1 VDAILLASGGMD
13 STVLAY
19 YLLNR
24 GDAFAPLFVDYGQHG
39 RDEELQTLQEV
50 LPAQVVPRI
59 NTISTADVYRES
71 SSRLVR
77 EADLWTD
84 DIKAQD
90 LYLPYR
96 NLVLLS
102 VAAAWAQ
109 SVGAKTLYAGF
120 INSNHAQEIDAT
132 TEFLDRLAAVFQD
145 YGGVRVQTP
154 FRHMSKSEVARLGQG
169 LGVPLGKTFSCQASS
184 KVHCGACPNC
194 VERLKALEDLA

>member
-1 VDAILLASGGMD
+1 VDAVLLASGGMD
-13 STVLAY
+13 SSVLAY

-24 GDAFAPLFVDYGQHG
+24 GEAFAPLFVDYGQHG
-39 RDEELQTLQEV
+39 RDEELRTLREV
-50 LPAQVVPRI
+50 LPAHVVAHMK
-59 NTISTADVYRES
+59 TISIADVYGES

-77 EADLWTD
+77 EADLWSD
-84 DIKAQD
+84 DVKAKD

-109 SVGAKTLYAGF
+109 SVGAKTLYSGF

-132 TEFLDRLAAVFQD
+132 TEFLDRLAAVFED

-154 FRHMSKSEVARLGQG
+154 FRQMSKSEVAKLGLG
-169 LGVPLGKTFSCQASS
+169 LGVPLGKTFSCQANSR
-184 KVHCGACPNC
+184 VHCGACPNC